1 MPARL
6 VVLTNQINNQI
17 IDLDNVHLFAG
28 CGLGFLNLSAI
39 VIVNRYFNKKRG
51 TVQGCMFSGSGF
63 GIMCISP
70 LLEALLSKYDWRGTL
85 LIMAGL
91 FLQLCVASAL
101 FRPLPLKRSRREVK
115 YSEQKCSE
123 PLLSHKRFL
132 ILIAGVFFNQMAQMI
147 PTTYLGKVGIS
158 VGLSRSEISWIYS
171 IFGMIRIL

>member
-1 MPARL
+1 M
-6 VVLTNQINNQI
+6 
-17 IDLDNVHLFAG
+17 DLDTVHLFAG
-28 CGLGFLNLSAI
+28 CGLGFINLSAI

-51 TVQGCMFSGSGF
+51 TAQGCMFSGSGF
-63 GIMCISP
+63 GVMCISP

-115 YSEQKCSE
+115 QYSEQKCNE

-132 ILIAGVFFNQMAQMI
+132 ILILGVFFNQMVQMI

-158 VGLSRSEISWIYS
+158 VGLSQSEISWIYS